1 MDNLSSVQLDSE
13 REISRVTSSL
23 DLCHAEGGF
32 IRLECY
38 NQYVSCK
45 QVEKQ

>member
-1 MDNLSSVQLDSE
+1 MDNLSSVPLASE